1 MGPKQ
6 IIIGLL
12 VFIIITVVTFFLL
25 NLILQL
31 PEGVS
36 VIIAIVVGLLAEVL
50 YRKKARSRT

>member
-12 VFIIITVVTFFLL
+12 VFIIITVATFFLL

-31 PEGVS
+31 PEGGS
-36 VIIAIVVGLLAEVL
+36 VIIAIVVGVLAEVL
-50 YRKKARSRT
+50 YRKKARSMT